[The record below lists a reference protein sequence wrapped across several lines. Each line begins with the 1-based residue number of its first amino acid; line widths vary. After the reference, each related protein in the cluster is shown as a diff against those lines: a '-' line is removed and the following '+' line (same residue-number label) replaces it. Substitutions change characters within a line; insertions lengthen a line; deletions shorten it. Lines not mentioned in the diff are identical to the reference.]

1 MADDGQHK
9 DTDAQGAPEELK
21 TRSGAQG
28 VSGESQD
35 QAAIKDAPEE
45 TQAHTSAEGASE
57 EPHAQASASEEYLPA
72 KASGEGE
79 RSIEDLPPLQ
89 QAAAR
94 RAEAAKGGMFDV
106 SHTSDK
112 QPAAP
117 VSKRQK
123 IIRVVVVAA
132 ALALGALVLATSGS
146 GQLNVSVMSDS
157 GAADG
162 YDVDVALYSGDVTG
176 VLTDDD
182 PSNDPEPLETHRIP
196 VGQRTTFNVQGF
208 GEHTLDVT
216 FAEDAPVG
224 NPDPVTVSM
233 FGIDMRSTVTT
244 A

>member
-1 MADDGQHK
+1 MADNGQHK
-9 DTDAQGAPEELK
+9 GTDAQDASEELK
-21 TRSGAQG
+21 TSSAQG

-35 QAAIKDAPEE
+35 QTAAKDASAK
-45 TQAHTSAEGASE
+45 TQAHASAEGASE
-57 EPHAQASASEEYLPA
+57 EPRTQASASEAEAP
-72 KASGEGE
+72 KKPVGE

-162 YDVDVALYSGDVTG
+162 YDVDVALYSGGVTG
-176 VLTDDD
+176 GLSDDD

>member
-1 MADDGQHK
+1 MADNGQHK
-9 DTDAQGAPEELK
+9 DTDAQDASEELK
-21 TRSGAQG
+21 TSSVQG

-35 QAAIKDAPEE
+35 QAAAQDAPEDS
-45 TQAHTSAEGASE
+45 QAHTSAESASE
-57 EPHAQASASEEYLPA
+57 EPRTQPSASEAEAPKKPA
-72 KASGEGE
+72 GE

-106 SHTSDK
+106 THTSDK

>member
-9 DTDAQGAPEELK
+9 ESAESASEEPRAQVSAQNAPEEP
-21 TRSGAQG
+21 RAQVDDRG
-28 VSGESQD
+28 VAAES
-35 QAAIKDAPEE
+35 
-45 TQAHTSAEGASE
+45 QAHTSAEDASK
-57 EPHAQASASEEYLPA
+57 EPHAQASASEAEA
-72 KASGEGE
+72 SKKASGASE